1 MRKGLSKS
9 LACLVALITVT
20 SNSVVFAQDMKKDET
35 VYVILDENGNPTEQ
49 IVSDWIKGSENLE
62 QFTDKS
68 TLSDVKNVKG
78 DEEPTKNGDELSWN
92 IDSNELYYQGKSNN
106 QLPITVS
113 VNYEFNGKKVDPK
126 EVLGE
131 EGQFKISVNIANNES
146 KRVYINNAERNIYL
160 PILTVAE
167 LTLSNSNFS
176 NVEVNSGKILNDGNN
191 SLLTFVTVP
200 GLKESLDLDNVL
212 DDLVGN
218 SSIDLSD
225 SFEITGETDNFE
237 IPSIMVLATISSAD
251 IDDIENIDS
260 LDDLRSSL
268 NDLQKGGED
277 LLSGSK
283 ELLDGQT
290 ELASNYSIF
299 NTGVGTLNSGAIELR
314 NGINTLNASVPTL
327 LSGVNS
333 LNNGAGKI
341 KANYDKFDKGVT
353 SLATGANNL
362 NDGVNTLS
370 GSVPTLNHGAV
381 TLNSGVNE
389 LQGKYTEF
397 DSGVSSLADGTKS
410 LDTGVLNLEEGVK
423 DLNSGAKE
431 LNGGLG
437 TLKSSQEEFTN
448 GVNEF
453 VGGVNELNSNYS
465 SIDSGINSALD
476 GVIQLNNVLQ
486 VAGNGIGEL

>member
-1 MRKGLSKS
+1 MRKGLSKK

-20 SNSVVFAQDMKKDET
+20 SNSVVFAQDIKKDET

-49 IVSDWIKGSENLE
+49 IVSDWIKGSENLG

-106 QLPITVS
+106 QLPITIS
-113 VNYEFNGKKVDPK
+113 VNYEFNGKKVDPN

-131 EGQFKISVNIANNES
+131 SGKFKISVNITNNQSKTVFINNE
-146 KRVYINNAERNIYL
+146 KRNIYL
-160 PILTVAE
+160 PLLTAAE

-176 NVEVNSGKILNDGNN
+176 NVEVSSGKVINDGNN
-191 SLLTFVTVP
+191 SLVTFVTIP
-200 GLKESLDLDNVL
+200 GLKESLDLGDVL
-212 DDLVGN
+212 DDLLGS

-225 SFEITGETDNFE
+225 SFEITGETNNFQ
-237 IPSIMVLATISSAD
+237 IPAIMVLATTSSED
-251 IDDIENIDS
+251 IDEIEGIDS
-260 LDDLRSSL
+260 LDDLRTSL

-299 NTGVGTLNSGAIELR
+299 NAGVGTLNSGAIELR
-314 NGINTLNASVPTL
+314 NGLNTLNGSVPTL

-333 LNNGAGKI
+333 LNSGAGQI
-341 KANYDKFDKGVT
+341 KENYDKFDEGVS
-353 SLATGANNL
+353 SLASGASTL
-362 NDGVNTLS
+362 NSGINTLS
-370 GSVPTLNHGAV
+370 GSVPTLLSGVN
-381 TLNSGVNE
+381 TLNSGAGELKDKYTQFDDGISSLATGASALNEGINTLNDSVPTLNNGAVALNSGVSE

-397 DSGVSSLADGTKS
+397 DSGVSSLADGAKN
-410 LDTGVLNLEEGVK
+410 LDEGVSNLEEGSK
-423 DLNSGAKE
+423 SLNEGATRIE
-431 LNGGLG
+431 
-437 TLKSSQEEFTN
+437 
-448 GVNEF
+448 
-453 VGGVNELNSNYS
+453 
-465 SIDSGINSALD
+465 
-476 GVIQLNNVLQ
+476 
-486 VAGNGIGEL
+486 